1 MKIVKILPIITIFYV
16 LFSVTAC
23 TQELNSE
30 QMIAN
35 NEIKKDPD
43 VDLFLLNY
51 SVYKKVTYL
60 NEDDVELNNFSSI
73 GEIKDIY
80 SGEGYLK
87 ENMSTK
93 LPIKTEIFR
102 SNDESGVIIAKTT
115 EGYIQYES
123 IPEG

>member
-1 MKIVKILPIITIFYV
+1 MKIIKIITIFYV

-93 LPIKTEIFR
+93 LPVKTEIFR
-102 SNDESGVIIAKTT
+102 SDDESGVIIAKTI
-115 EGYIQYES
+115 EGYILYES